1 MSGIRGLFLLEVSC
15 CSEWVFEVI
24 GREIL
29 SSATLFPG
37 RLRQCS
43 QNTRSRRCARLSF
56 RGRTAVPL
64 HAFCPDVGP
73 KWSRSPLRGDLP
85 ESRFWTARASEK
97 SGYLRIADYS
107 RTCLNANKMGSIS
120 SRHSIRITIT
130 RSWLL
135 SILGAVFARFHL
147 RHKQT

>member
-1 MSGIRGLFLLEVSC
+1 MGLRSNWERDPQFGNIVPGAFTPVLAKYSK
-15 CSEWVFEVI
+15 
-24 GREIL
+24 
-29 SSATLFPG
+29 SSV
-37 RLRQCS
+37 R
-43 QNTRSRRCARLSF
+43 RLSF

-73 KWSRSPLRGDLP
+73 KWSRSPPRGDLP

-130 RSWLL
+130 RD
-135 SILGAVFARFHL
+135 
-147 RHKQT
+147 

>member
-29 SSATLFPG
+29 SSETLFLG

-43 QNTRSRRCARLSF
+43 QNTRSRRCPRLSF

-73 KWSRSPLRGDLP
+73 KWSRSRLRGDPLFSSKP
-85 ESRFWTARASEK
+85 RLNKAALRQTLSRARCQR
-97 SGYLRIADYS
+97 Y
-107 RTCLNANKMGSIS
+107 
-120 SRHSIRITIT
+120 
-130 RSWLL
+130 
-135 SILGAVFARFHL
+135 V
-147 RHKQT
+147 